1 VSERGLNRASFVA
14 LQKLSSIGHDLVAA
28 IARRI
33 VVPFLDSL
41 VSLNR
46 RMVRSRPMTS
56 ARALSSTEK
65 QMGGG
70 MFTVRRMMCVGLA
83 SYCLA
88 ACAEVQMDYNALTY
102 DGAIADS
109 ANQLLL
115 LNAVRAS
122 QHYPRSFT
130 SAGAVVGG
138 PPVTGGIG
146 STFNFNQFS
155 SLQNFSLTPAIAATG
170 GYSQFNLSNLNF
182 QEFMTQ
188 MRKPVDPAI
197 IKAFS
202 NNPNWP
208 RQLLDL
214 FDYQYFGP
222 TAIQVH
228 AIDSRRKEICG
239 SQKGIHLARES
250 CKDLDRQIAQY
261 TERCR
266 SYHFTNYDVRAAQF
280 RDDDRMYYNTASNY
294 CHFARFKIFLEEVR
308 LTKAPLCPGKP
319 GCLFTLQRSPLDMI
333 GYLGELIAA
342 QNYIDD
348 PFIPLVQIGIPVA
361 DAFEFRNVPMFVVV
375 RGEPLGNAA
384 VVVRHNGVPFYIPRP
399 DFGSPFEER
408 SLQTLEL
415 VLQTVQAATT
425 QKDVPAA
432 IPPVAVL
439 K

>member
-1 VSERGLNRASFVA
+1 MFMLTRVA
-14 LQKLSSIGHDLVAA
+14 Y
-28 IARRI
+28 
-33 VVPFLDSL
+33 
-41 VSLNR
+41 
-46 RMVRSRPMTS
+46 
-56 ARALSSTEK
+56 
-65 QMGGG
+65 
-70 MFTVRRMMCVGLA
+70 RMMWAGLA
-83 SYCLA
+83 TYGLT
-88 ACAEVQMDYNALTY
+88 ACAEVQMDYNALSY
-102 DGAIADS
+102 DSAIADS

-155 SLQNFSLTPAIAATG
+155 SLQNYSLTPNFAASA

-182 QEFMTQ
+182 NEFMSQ

-197 IKAFS
+197 IAAFS
-202 NNPNWP
+202 KNPNWP

-222 TAIQVH
+222 TPIQVH
-228 AIDSRRKEICG
+228 AIDSQRKVTCESPNG
-239 SQKGIHLARES
+239 TRVVRER
-250 CKDLDRQIAQY
+250 CKDLYGQIAEY
-261 TERCR
+261 TERCGT
-266 SYHFTNYDVRAAQF
+266 HFVNPHARAAQF
-280 RDDDRMYYNTASNY
+280 HDDDRMYYNTASNY

-308 LTKAPLCPGKP
+308 LINFPLCPGKP
-319 GCLFTLQRSPLDMI
+319 GCLRTFQRSPLDMI

-342 QNYIDD
+342 QNYIDQ
-348 PFIPLVQIGIPVA
+348 PFIPLVQIGIPVHE
-361 DAFEFRNVPMFVVV
+361 EFMFKNVPMFVVV

-384 VVVRHNGVPFYIPRP
+384 VIVRHNGVPFYIPRP
-399 DFGSPFEER
+399 DFGSPVEER

-425 QKDVPAA
+425 KTDVPAA
-432 IPPVAVL
+432 IPPVAVI